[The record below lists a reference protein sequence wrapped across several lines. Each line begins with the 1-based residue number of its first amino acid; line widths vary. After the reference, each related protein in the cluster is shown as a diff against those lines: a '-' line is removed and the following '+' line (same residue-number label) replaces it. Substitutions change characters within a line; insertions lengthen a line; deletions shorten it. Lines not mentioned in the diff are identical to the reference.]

1 MGKRGKK
8 RKAAVRRQAV
18 ATQAAAVEPDPAPTP
33 DAAGGPSAAGAPAEQ
48 RTAAAEP
55 AAAAGDRRDFLALA
69 GKLVVGLTALGGVAG
84 GLRLAV
90 ADFAAGPPPR
100 FSLGVPADY
109 KMQTLTW
116 LRGRDLFV
124 LHDPNGFGAFSAR
137 CTHLGCTVQRSAD
150 GFACPCHGA
159 RFDPL
164 GRVTAGPA
172 RTGLPWYAVW
182 LETDGRLWIDLERE
196 IAPGTRSLAALE
208 AAGRAELEP

>member
-8 RKAAVRRQAV
+8 TKAAVRRQAV
-18 ATQAAAVEPDPAPTP
+18 ATQAAAVEAVPEPG
-33 DAAGGPSAAGAPAEQ
+33 AAGEPPPARARADE
-48 RTAAAEP
+48 RSAAAEP
-55 AAAAGDRRDFLALA
+55 AAAGGDRRDFLALA

-137 CTHLGCTVQRSAD
+137 CPHLGCTVQRSAD

-172 RTGLPWYAVW
+172 RSGLPWYAMW
-182 LETDGRLWIDLERE
+182 LESDGRLWLDVEQE
-196 IAPGTRSLAALE
+196 IAPGTRSLTALE
-208 AAGRAELEP
+208 AAARAGFEP

>member
-8 RKAAVRRQAV
+8 TKAAVRRQAV
-18 ATQAAAVEPDPAPTP
+18 ATQAAAVEAVPEPG
-33 DAAGGPSAAGAPAEQ
+33 AAGEPPPARARADE
-48 RTAAAEP
+48 RSAAAEP
-55 AAAAGDRRDFLALA
+55 AAGGDRRDFLALA
-69 GKLVVGLTALGGVAG
+69 GKLVVGLTALGGLAG

-137 CTHLGCTVQRSAD
+137 CPHLGCTVQRSAD

-182 LETDGRLWIDLERE
+182 LETDGRLWIDLERK

-208 AAGRAELEP
+208 AAARAELEP

>member
-8 RKAAVRRQAV
+8 TKAAVRRQAV
-18 ATQAAAVEPDPAPTP
+18 ATQAAAVEAVPEPG
-33 DAAGGPSAAGAPAEQ
+33 AAGEPPPARARADE
-48 RTAAAEP
+48 RSAAAEP
-55 AAAAGDRRDFLALA
+55 AAGGDRRDFLALA
-69 GKLVVGLTALGGVAG
+69 GKLVVGLTALGGLAG

-137 CTHLGCTVQRSAD
+137 CPHLGCTVQRSAD
-150 GFACPCHGA
+150 GLLRQSRCRA
-159 RFDPL
+159 RRPPRCDP
-164 GRVTAGPA
+164 
-172 RTGLPWYAVW
+172 
-182 LETDGRLWIDLERE
+182 
-196 IAPGTRSLAALE
+196 
-208 AAGRAELEP
+208 

>member
-18 ATQAAAVEPDPAPTP
+18 ATQAAAVEPDTAPKPGAAVEPPADPARA
-33 DAAGGPSAAGAPAEQ
+33 DERSVAAG
-48 RTAAAEP
+48 
-55 AAAAGDRRDFLALA
+55 GDRRDFLVLA

-90 ADFAAGPPPR
+90 ADFAVGPPPR

-116 LRGRDLFV
+116 LRDRDLFV
-124 LHDPNGFGAFSAR
+124 LHDPKGFGAFSAR
-137 CTHLGCTVQRSAD
+137 CPHLGCTVQRSDD

-172 RTGLPWYAVW
+172 RSGLPWYAMW
-182 LETDGRLWIDLERE
+182 LETDGRLWVDVEQE

-208 AAGRAELEP
+208 AAARAGLEP